1 MKGVGDFKSTLT
13 SDVEMKKLEFTQLV
27 QDFFT
32 VMFWNGNV
40 YPVMFEVCH
49 LFFDFDF
56 IGDYR

>member
-1 MKGVGDFKSTLT
+1 MRGVGDFKSTLT

-32 VMFWNGNV
+32 VMFWYGNV

-56 IGDYR
+56 IGDYS